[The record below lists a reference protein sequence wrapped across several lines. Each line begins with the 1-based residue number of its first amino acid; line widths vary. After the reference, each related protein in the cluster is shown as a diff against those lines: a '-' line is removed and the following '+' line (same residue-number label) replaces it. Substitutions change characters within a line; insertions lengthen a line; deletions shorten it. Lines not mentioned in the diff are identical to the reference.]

1 MMSRDPYVYPD
12 GTLINK
18 LNIRDYHELRKA
30 EADIGFLKL
39 INVDS
44 VKNDKLNEELLCKI
58 HHHIFE
64 NIFDWAGIYR
74 TVPIYKEELVIPGI
88 SLRYADVGSI
98 SKELKKQMIDLNIT
112 EWNLDNLDEVAYTF
126 ARKIAVMWKIH
137 PFRDGNTRTFLS
149 FAYIFAKA
157 NGFPFDIELFT
168 KELNRQH
175 DENGKVLNYSVR
187 DRFVLASLDDDHYPE
202 VGPLASLFKA
212 AMLSYKDKNVD
223 VVNK

>member
-1 MMSRDPYVYPD
+1 MINDPYTYED
-12 GTLINK
+12 GTLKNK
-18 LNIRDYHELRKA
+18 LNIRDHQELRKA

-44 VKNDKLNEELLCKI
+44 VKAEKLNEELLCDI
-58 HHHIFE
+58 HYHIFE
-64 NIFDWAGIYR
+64 NIFDWAGKYR
-74 TVPIYKEELVIPGI
+74 TVPVYKTELVIPGI

-98 SKELKKQMIDLNIT
+98 GKELKKQMVELNMIN
-112 EWNLDNLDEVAYTF
+112 WPLDDINQLAYTF

-157 NGFPFDIELFT
+157 NGFPFDMELFT
-168 KELNRQH
+168 KELNRTH
-175 DENGKVLNYSVR
+175 DEDGNVINYSVR

-212 AMLSYKDKNVD
+212 AIKSYNDNLDKGTA
-223 VVNK
+223 K

>member
-1 MMSRDPYVYPD
+1 MINDPYTYED
-12 GTLINK
+12 GTLKNK
-18 LNIRDYHELRKA
+18 LNIRDHQELRKA

-44 VKNDKLNEELLCKI
+44 VKAEKLNEELLCDI
-58 HHHIFE
+58 HYHIFE
-64 NIFDWAGIYR
+64 NIFDWAGKYR
-74 TVPIYKEELVIPGI
+74 TVPVYKTELVIPGI

-98 SKELKKQMIDLNIT
+98 GKELKKQMVELNMIN
-112 EWNLDNLDEVAYTF
+112 WPLDDINQLAYTF

-157 NGFPFDIELFT
+157 NGFPFDMELFT
-168 KELNRQH
+168 KELNRTH
-175 DENGKVLNYSVR
+175 DEDGKVINYSVR

-212 AMLSYKDKNVD
+212 AIKSYNDNLDKGTA
-223 VVNK
+223 K

>member
-1 MMSRDPYVYPD
+1 MNRDPYIYED
-12 GTLINK
+12 GTLRNK
-18 LNIRDYHELRKA
+18 LNIRDYHELKQA

-44 VKNDKLNEELLCKI
+44 VKTNGLNEELLKKI

-64 NIFDWAGIYR
+64 SIFDWAGKYR
-74 TVPIYKEELVIPGI
+74 TVPVYKEELVIPGI
-88 SLRYADVGSI
+88 SLRYEDVGSI
-98 SKELKKQMIDLNIT
+98 NKELKKQMTQLNMINWDTEDIDKL
-112 EWNLDNLDEVAYTF
+112 AFTF

-157 NGFPFDIELFT
+157 NGFGFDMELFT
-168 KELNRQH
+168 NELNRKF
-175 DENGKVLNYSVR
+175 DDNGKVVNYSVR

-212 AMLSYKDKNVD
+212 AMISYN
-223 VVNK
+223 NKSIGK

>member
-1 MMSRDPYVYPD
+1 MINDPYTYED
-12 GTLINK
+12 GTLKNK
-18 LNIRDYHELRKA
+18 LNIRDHQELRKA

-44 VKNDKLNEELLCKI
+44 VKSDKLNEELLRDI
-58 HHHIFE
+58 HYHIFE
-64 NIFDWAGIYR
+64 NIFEWAGEYR
-74 TVPIYKEELVIPGI
+74 TVPVYKTELVIPGI

-98 SKELKKQMIDLNIT
+98 GKELRKQMIELNMT
-112 EWNLDNLDEVAYTF
+112 EWDLDNIDKLAYTF

-149 FAYIFAKA
+149 FAYIFAKE
-157 NGFPFDIELFT
+157 NGFPFDMELFT
-168 KELNRQH
+168 KELNRKH
-175 DENGKVLNYSVR
+175 DEDGKVINYSVR

-212 AMLSYKDKNVD
+212 AINTYNNNNSM
-223 VVNK
+223 NK

>member
-1 MMSRDPYVYPD
+1 MISDPYIYED
-12 GTLINK
+12 GTLKNK
-18 LNIRDYHELRKA
+18 LNIRDYQELRKA

-44 VKNDKLNEELLCKI
+44 VKANGLDDELLRKI
-58 HHHIFE
+58 HYHIFE
-64 NIFDWAGIYR
+64 NIYDWAGEYR
-74 TVPIYKEELVIPGI
+74 TVPVYKTELVIPGI
-88 SLRYADVGSI
+88 SLRYADVGNI
-98 SKELKKQMIDLNIT
+98 SKELRKKMIELNMINWDLDDIDQ
-112 EWNLDNLDEVAYTF
+112 LAYTF

-168 KELNRQH
+168 KELNRTH
-175 DENGKVLNYSVR
+175 DDNGKVINYSVR

-212 AMLSYKDKNVD
+212 AMISYEENMKKSG
-223 VVNK
+223 K

>member
-1 MMSRDPYVYPD
+1 MINDPYTYED
-12 GTLINK
+12 GTLKNK
-18 LNIRDYHELRKA
+18 LNIRDHQELRKA

-44 VKNDKLNEELLCKI
+44 VKSDKLNEELLKDI

-64 NIFDWAGIYR
+64 NIFEWAGEYR
-74 TVPIYKEELVIPGI
+74 TVPVYKTELVIPGI

-98 SKELKKQMIDLNIT
+98 GKELRKQMIELNMT
-112 EWNLDNLDEVAYTF
+112 EWDLDNIDKLAYTF
-126 ARKIAVMWKIH
+126 ARKIH

-149 FAYIFAKA
+149 FAYIFAKE
-157 NGFPFDIELFT
+157 NGFPFDMELFT
-168 KELNRQH
+168 KELNRKH
-175 DENGKVLNYSVR
+175 DEDGKVINYSVR

-212 AMLSYKDKNVD
+212 AINTYNNNNSM
-223 VVNK
+223 NK

>member
-1 MMSRDPYVYPD
+1 MINDPYTYED
-12 GTLINK
+12 GTLKNK
-18 LNIRDYHELRKA
+18 LNIRDHQELRKA

-44 VKNDKLNEELLCKI
+44 VKSDKLNEELLRDI
-58 HHHIFE
+58 HYHIFE
-64 NIFDWAGIYR
+64 NIFEWAGEYR
-74 TVPIYKEELVIPGI
+74 TVPVYKTELVIPGI

-98 SKELKKQMIDLNIT
+98 GKELRKQMIELNMT
-112 EWNLDNLDEVAYTF
+112 EWDLDNIDKLAYTF

-149 FAYIFAKA
+149 FAYIFAKE
-157 NGFPFDIELFT
+157 NGFPFDMELFT
-168 KELNRQH
+168 KELNRKH
-175 DENGKVLNYSVR
+175 DEDGKVINYSVR

-212 AMLSYKDKNVD
+212 AIKTYNNNNSM
-223 VVNK
+223 NK

>member
-1 MMSRDPYVYPD
+1 MINDPYTYED
-12 GTLINK
+12 GTLKNK
-18 LNIRDYHELRKA
+18 LNIRDHQELRKA

-44 VKNDKLNEELLCKI
+44 VKSDKLNEELLKDI

-64 NIFDWAGIYR
+64 NIFEWAGEYR
-74 TVPIYKEELVIPGI
+74 TVPVYKTELVIPGI

-98 SKELKKQMIDLNIT
+98 GKELRKQMIDLNMT
-112 EWNLDNLDEVAYTF
+112 EWDLDNIDKLAYTF

-149 FAYIFAKA
+149 FAYIFAKE
-157 NGFPFDIELFT
+157 NGFPFDMELFT
-168 KELNRQH
+168 KELNRKH
-175 DENGKVLNYSVR
+175 DEDGKVINYSVR

-212 AMLSYKDKNVD
+212 AIKTYNNNNSM
-223 VVNK
+223 NK

>member
-1 MMSRDPYVYPD
+1 MINDPYTYVD
-12 GTLINK
+12 GTLKNK
-18 LNIRDYHELRKA
+18 LNIRDHQELRKA

-44 VKNDKLNEELLCKI
+44 VKSDKLNEELLKDI

-64 NIFDWAGIYR
+64 NIFEWAGEYR
-74 TVPIYKEELVIPGI
+74 TVPVYKTELVIPGI

-98 SKELKKQMIDLNIT
+98 GKELRKQMIELNMT
-112 EWNLDNLDEVAYTF
+112 DWDLDNIDKLAYTF

-149 FAYIFAKA
+149 FAYIFAKE
-157 NGFPFDIELFT
+157 NGFPFDMELFT
-168 KELNRQH
+168 KELNRKH
-175 DENGKVLNYSVR
+175 DEDGKVINYSVR

-212 AMLSYKDKNVD
+212 AINTYNNNNSM
-223 VVNK
+223 NK

>member
-1 MMSRDPYVYPD
+1 MTDPYTYPD
-12 GTLINK
+12 GTLKNK
-18 LNIRDYHELRKA
+18 LNIRDYNELKQA

-44 VKNDKLNEELLCKI
+44 VKTKGLDEELLKKI
-58 HHHIFE
+58 HQHIFE
-64 NIFDWAGIYR
+64 NIFDWAGEYR
-74 TVPIYKEELVIPGI
+74 TVPVYKTELVIPGI

-98 SKELKKQMIDLNIT
+98 GKELKKQMIELNMISWDLEDMNQ
-112 EWNLDNLDEVAYTF
+112 LAYTF

-157 NGFPFDIELFT
+157 NGFPFDMELFT
-168 KELNRQH
+168 KELNRKH
-175 DENGKVLNYSVR
+175 DENGKVINYSVR

-212 AMLSYKDKNVD
+212 AMISYNENI
-223 VVNK
+223 NKSSGK

>member
-1 MMSRDPYVYPD
+1 MINDPYIYED
-12 GTLINK
+12 GTLKNK
-18 LNIRDYHELRKA
+18 LNIRDYQELRKA

-44 VKNDKLNEELLCKI
+44 VKANGLDDELLRKI
-58 HHHIFE
+58 HYHIFE
-64 NIFDWAGIYR
+64 NIYDWAGEYR
-74 TVPIYKEELVIPGI
+74 TVPVYKTELVIPGI
-88 SLRYADVGSI
+88 SLRYADVGNI
-98 SKELKKQMIDLNIT
+98 SKELRKKMIELNMIN
-112 EWNLDNLDEVAYTF
+112 WNLDDIDQLAYTF
-126 ARKIAVMWKIH
+126 ARNIAVMWKIH

-168 KELNRQH
+168 KELNRTH
-175 DENGKVLNYSVR
+175 DDNGKVINYSVR

-212 AMLSYKDKNVD
+212 AMISYEENMKKSG
-223 VVNK
+223 K

>member
-1 MMSRDPYVYPD
+1 MINDPYTYED
-12 GTLINK
+12 GTLKNK
-18 LNIRDYHELRKA
+18 LNIRDHQELRKA

-39 INVDS
+39 INVDF
-44 VKNDKLNEELLCKI
+44 VKSDKLNEELLKDI

-64 NIFDWAGIYR
+64 NIFEWAGEYR
-74 TVPIYKEELVIPGI
+74 TVPVYKTELVIPGI

-98 SKELKKQMIDLNIT
+98 GKELRKQMIELNMT
-112 EWNLDNLDEVAYTF
+112 EWDLDNIDKLAYTF

-149 FAYIFAKA
+149 FAYIFAKE
-157 NGFPFDIELFT
+157 NGFPFDMELFT
-168 KELNRQH
+168 KELNRKH
-175 DENGKVLNYSVR
+175 DEDGKVINYSVR

-212 AMLSYKDKNVD
+212 AINTYNNNNSM
-223 VVNK
+223 NK

>member
-1 MMSRDPYVYPD
+1 MINDPYTYED
-12 GTLINK
+12 GTLKNK
-18 LNIRDYHELRKA
+18 LNIRDHQELRKA

-44 VKNDKLNEELLCKI
+44 VKSDKLNEELLRDI

-64 NIFDWAGIYR
+64 NIFEWAGEYR
-74 TVPIYKEELVIPGI
+74 TVPVYKTELVIPGI

-98 SKELKKQMIDLNIT
+98 GKELRKQMIELNMT
-112 EWNLDNLDEVAYTF
+112 EWDLDNIDKLAYTF

-149 FAYIFAKA
+149 FAYIFAKE
-157 NGFPFDIELFT
+157 NGFPFDMELFT
-168 KELNRQH
+168 KELNRKH
-175 DENGKVLNYSVR
+175 DEDGKVINYSVR

-212 AMLSYKDKNVD
+212 AINTYNNNNSM
-223 VVNK
+223 NK

>member
-1 MMSRDPYVYPD
+1 MINDPYTYED
-12 GTLINK
+12 GTLKNK
-18 LNIRDYHELRKA
+18 LNIRDHQELRKA

-44 VKNDKLNEELLCKI
+44 VKSDKLNEELLKDI

-64 NIFDWAGIYR
+64 NIFEWAGEYR
-74 TVPIYKEELVIPGI
+74 TVPVYKTELVIPGI

-98 SKELKKQMIDLNIT
+98 GKELRKQMIELNMT
-112 EWNLDNLDEVAYTF
+112 EWDLDNIDKLAYTF

-149 FAYIFAKA
+149 FAYIFAKE
-157 NGFPFDIELFT
+157 NGFPFDMELFT
-168 KELNRQH
+168 KELNRKH
-175 DENGKVLNYSVR
+175 DEDGKVINYSVR

-212 AMLSYKDKNVD
+212 SINTYNNNNSM
-223 VVNK
+223 NK

>member
-1 MMSRDPYVYPD
+1 MINDPYTYED
-12 GTLINK
+12 GTLKNK
-18 LNIRDYHELRKA
+18 LNIRDHQELRKA

-39 INVDS
+39 INFDS
-44 VKNDKLNEELLCKI
+44 VKSDKLNEELLKDI

-64 NIFDWAGIYR
+64 NIFEWAGEYR
-74 TVPIYKEELVIPGI
+74 TVPVYKTELVIPGI

-98 SKELKKQMIDLNIT
+98 GKELRKQMIELNMT
-112 EWNLDNLDEVAYTF
+112 EWDLDNIDKLAYTF

-149 FAYIFAKA
+149 FAYIFAKE
-157 NGFPFDIELFT
+157 NGFPFDMELFT
-168 KELNRQH
+168 KELNRKH
-175 DENGKVLNYSVR
+175 DEDGKVINYSVR

-212 AMLSYKDKNVD
+212 AIKTYNNNNSM
-223 VVNK
+223 NK

>member
-1 MMSRDPYVYPD
+1 MINDPYTYED
-12 GTLINK
+12 GTLKNK
-18 LNIRDYHELRKA
+18 LNIRDHQELRKA

-44 VKNDKLNEELLCKI
+44 VKSDKLNEELLKDI

-64 NIFDWAGIYR
+64 NIFEWAGEYR
-74 TVPIYKEELVIPGI
+74 TVPVYKTELVIPGI

-98 SKELKKQMIDLNIT
+98 GKELRKQMIELNMT
-112 EWNLDNLDEVAYTF
+112 EWDLDNIDKLAYTF

-149 FAYIFAKA
+149 FAYIFAKE
-157 NGFPFDIELFT
+157 NGFPFDMELFT
-168 KELNRQH
+168 KELNRKH
-175 DENGKVLNYSVR
+175 DEDGKVINYSVR

-212 AMLSYKDKNVD
+212 AINTYNNNNSM
-223 VVNK
+223 NK

>member
-1 MMSRDPYVYPD
+1 MINDPYTYED
-12 GTLINK
+12 GTLKNK
-18 LNIRDYHELRKA
+18 LNIRDHQELRKA

-39 INVDS
+39 INIDS
-44 VKNDKLNEELLCKI
+44 VKASDLNENLLSRI
-58 HHHIFE
+58 HYHIFE
-64 NIFDWAGIYR
+64 NIFDWAGQYR
-74 TVPIYKEELVIPGI
+74 TVPVYKTELVIPGI

-98 SKELKKQMIDLNIT
+98 GKELKKQMVELNMIS
-112 EWNLDNLDEVAYTF
+112 WPLDDKDQLAYTF

-168 KELNRQH
+168 RELNRTH
-175 DENGKVLNYSVR
+175 DENGKVINYSVR

-212 AMLSYKDKNVD
+212 AMKSYEDNL
-223 VVNK
+223 NKGSAK

>member
-1 MMSRDPYVYPD
+1 MINDPYTYED
-12 GTLINK
+12 GTLKNK
-18 LNIRDYHELRKA
+18 LNIRDHQELRKA

-44 VKNDKLNEELLCKI
+44 VKSDKLNEELLKDI

-64 NIFDWAGIYR
+64 NIFEWAGEYR
-74 TVPIYKEELVIPGI
+74 TVPVYKTELVIPGI

-98 SKELKKQMIDLNIT
+98 GKELRKQMIDLNMT
-112 EWNLDNLDEVAYTF
+112 EWDLDNIDKLAYTF

-149 FAYIFAKA
+149 FAYIFAKE
-157 NGFPFDIELFT
+157 NGFPFDMELFT
-168 KELNRQH
+168 KELNRKH
-175 DENGKVLNYSVR
+175 DEDGKVINYSVR

-212 AMLSYKDKNVD
+212 AINTYNNNNSM
-223 VVNK
+223 NK

>member
-1 MMSRDPYVYPD
+1 MINDPYTYED
-12 GTLINK
+12 GTLKNK
-18 LNIRDYHELRKA
+18 LNIRDHQELRKA

-44 VKNDKLNEELLCKI
+44 VKSDKLNEELLKDI

-64 NIFDWAGIYR
+64 NIFEWAGEYR
-74 TVPIYKEELVIPGI
+74 TVPVYKTELVIPGI

-98 SKELKKQMIDLNIT
+98 GKELRKQMIELNMT
-112 EWNLDNLDEVAYTF
+112 EWDLDNIDKLAYTF

-149 FAYIFAKA
+149 FAYIFAKE
-157 NGFPFDIELFT
+157 NGFPFDMELFT
-168 KELNRQH
+168 KELNRKH
-175 DENGKVLNYSVR
+175 DEEGKVINYSVR

-212 AMLSYKDKNVD
+212 AIKTYNNNNSM
-223 VVNK
+223 NK

>member
-1 MMSRDPYVYPD
+1 MINDPYTYED
-12 GTLINK
+12 GTLKNK
-18 LNIRDYHELRKA
+18 LNIRDHQELRKA

-44 VKNDKLNEELLCKI
+44 VKSDKLNEELLKDI

-64 NIFDWAGIYR
+64 NIFEWAGEYR
-74 TVPIYKEELVIPGI
+74 TVPVYKTELVIPGI

-98 SKELKKQMIDLNIT
+98 GKELRKQMIELNMT
-112 EWNLDNLDEVAYTF
+112 EWDLDNIDKLAYTF
-126 ARKIAVMWKIH
+126 ARKIAVIWKIH

-149 FAYIFAKA
+149 FAYIFAKE
-157 NGFPFDIELFT
+157 NGFPFDMELFT
-168 KELNRQH
+168 KELNRKH
-175 DENGKVLNYSVR
+175 DEDGKVINYSVR

-212 AMLSYKDKNVD
+212 AINTYNNNNSM
-223 VVNK
+223 NK

>member
-1 MMSRDPYVYPD
+1 MINDPYTYED
-12 GTLINK
+12 GTLKNK
-18 LNIRDYHELRKA
+18 LNIRDHQELRKA

-44 VKNDKLNEELLCKI
+44 VKSDKLNEELLKDI

-64 NIFDWAGIYR
+64 NIFEWAGEYR
-74 TVPIYKEELVIPGI
+74 TVPVYKTELVIPGI

-98 SKELKKQMIDLNIT
+98 KKELKKQMVELNMINWPLDDIDQL
-112 EWNLDNLDEVAYTF
+112 AYTF

-149 FAYIFAKA
+149 FAYIFAKE
-157 NGFPFDIELFT
+157 NGFPFDMELFT
-168 KELNRQH
+168 KELNRKH
-175 DENGKVLNYSVR
+175 DEDGKVINYSVR

-212 AMLSYKDKNVD
+212 AINTYNNNNSM
-223 VVNK
+223 NK

>member
-1 MMSRDPYVYPD
+1 MINDPYTYEV
-12 GTLINK
+12 GTLKNK
-18 LNIRDYHELRKA
+18 LNIRDHQELRKA

-44 VKNDKLNEELLCKI
+44 VKSDKLNEELLKDI

-64 NIFDWAGIYR
+64 NIFEWAGEYR
-74 TVPIYKEELVIPGI
+74 TVPVYKTELVIPGI

-98 SKELKKQMIDLNIT
+98 GKELRKQMIELNMT
-112 EWNLDNLDEVAYTF
+112 EWDLDNIDKLAYTF

-149 FAYIFAKA
+149 FAYIFAKE
-157 NGFPFDIELFT
+157 NGFPFDMELFT
-168 KELNRQH
+168 KELNRKH
-175 DENGKVLNYSVR
+175 DEDGKVINYSVR

-212 AMLSYKDKNVD
+212 AIKTYNNNNSM
-223 VVNK
+223 NK

>member
-1 MMSRDPYVYPD
+1 MINDPYTYED
-12 GTLINK
+12 GTLKNK
-18 LNIRDYHELRKA
+18 LNIRDHQELRKA

-44 VKNDKLNEELLCKI
+44 VKSDKLNEELLKDI
-58 HHHIFE
+58 QHHIFE
-64 NIFDWAGIYR
+64 NIFEWAGEYR
-74 TVPIYKEELVIPGI
+74 TVPVYKTELVIPGI

-98 SKELKKQMIDLNIT
+98 GKELRKQMIELNMT
-112 EWNLDNLDEVAYTF
+112 EWDLDNIDKLAYTF

-149 FAYIFAKA
+149 FAYIFAKE
-157 NGFPFDIELFT
+157 NGFPFDMELFT
-168 KELNRQH
+168 KELNRKH
-175 DENGKVLNYSVR
+175 DEDGKVINYSVR

-212 AMLSYKDKNVD
+212 AINTYNNNNSM
-223 VVNK
+223 NK

>member
-1 MMSRDPYVYPD
+1 MINDPYTYED
-12 GTLINK
+12 GTLKNK
-18 LNIRDYHELRKA
+18 LNIRDHQELRKA

-44 VKNDKLNEELLCKI
+44 VKSDKLNEELLKDI

-64 NIFDWAGIYR
+64 NIFEWAGEYR
-74 TVPIYKEELVIPGI
+74 TVPVYKTELVIPGI

-98 SKELKKQMIDLNIT
+98 GKELRKQMIELNMT
-112 EWNLDNLDEVAYTF
+112 EWDLDNIDKLAYTF

-149 FAYIFAKA
+149 FAYIFAKE
-157 NGFPFDIELFT
+157 NGFPFDMELFT
-168 KELNRQH
+168 KELNRKH
-175 DENGKVLNYSVR
+175 DEDGKVINYSVR

-212 AMLSYKDKNVD
+212 AIKTYNNNNSM
-223 VVNK
+223 NK

>member
-1 MMSRDPYVYPD
+1 MINDPYTYED
-12 GTLINK
+12 GTLKNK
-18 LNIRDYHELRKA
+18 LNIRDHQELRKA

-44 VKNDKLNEELLCKI
+44 VKSDKLNEELLKHI

-64 NIFDWAGIYR
+64 NIFEWAGEYR
-74 TVPIYKEELVIPGI
+74 TVPVYKTELVIPGI

-98 SKELKKQMIDLNIT
+98 GKELRKQMIELNMT
-112 EWNLDNLDEVAYTF
+112 EWDLDNIDKLAYTF

-149 FAYIFAKA
+149 FAYIFAKE
-157 NGFPFDIELFT
+157 NGFPFDMELFT
-168 KELNRQH
+168 KELNRKH
-175 DENGKVLNYSVR
+175 DEDGKVINYSVR

-212 AMLSYKDKNVD
+212 AINTYNNNNSM
-223 VVNK
+223 NK

>member
-1 MMSRDPYVYPD
+1 MINDPYTYED
-12 GTLINK
+12 GTLKNK
-18 LNIRDYHELRKA
+18 LNIRDHQELRKA

-44 VKNDKLNEELLCKI
+44 VKSDKLNEELLKDI

-64 NIFDWAGIYR
+64 NIFEWAGKYR
-74 TVPIYKEELVIPGI
+74 TVPVYKTELVIPGI

-98 SKELKKQMIDLNIT
+98 GKELRKQMIELNMT
-112 EWNLDNLDEVAYTF
+112 EWDLDNIDKLAYTF

-149 FAYIFAKA
+149 FAYIFAKE
-157 NGFPFDIELFT
+157 NGFPFDMELFT
-168 KELNRQH
+168 KELNRKH
-175 DENGKVLNYSVR
+175 DEDGKVINYSVR

-212 AMLSYKDKNVD
+212 AINTYNNNNSM
-223 VVNK
+223 NK

>member
-1 MMSRDPYVYPD
+1 MINDPYTYED
-12 GTLINK
+12 GTLKNK
-18 LNIRDYHELRKA
+18 LNIRDHQELRKA

-44 VKNDKLNEELLCKI
+44 VKSDKLNEELLRDI
-58 HHHIFE
+58 HYHIFE
-64 NIFDWAGIYR
+64 NIFEWAGEYR
-74 TVPIYKEELVIPGI
+74 TVPVYKTELVIPGI

-98 SKELKKQMIDLNIT
+98 GKELRKQMIDLNMT
-112 EWNLDNLDEVAYTF
+112 EWDLDNIDKLAYTF

-149 FAYIFAKA
+149 FAYIFAKE
-157 NGFPFDIELFT
+157 NGFPFDMELFT
-168 KELNRQH
+168 KELNRKH
-175 DENGKVLNYSVR
+175 DEDGKVINYSVR

-212 AMLSYKDKNVD
+212 AIKTYNNNNSM
-223 VVNK
+223 NK

>member
-1 MMSRDPYVYPD
+1 MINDPYTYED
-12 GTLINK
+12 GTLKNK
-18 LNIRDYHELRKA
+18 LNIRDHQELRKA

-39 INVDS
+39 INFDS
-44 VKNDKLNEELLCKI
+44 VKSDKLNEELLKDI

-64 NIFDWAGIYR
+64 NIFEWAGEYR
-74 TVPIYKEELVIPGI
+74 TVPVYKTELVIPGI

-98 SKELKKQMIDLNIT
+98 GKELIKQMIELNMT
-112 EWNLDNLDEVAYTF
+112 EWDLDNIDKLAYTF

-149 FAYIFAKA
+149 FAYIFAKE
-157 NGFPFDIELFT
+157 NGFPFDMELFT
-168 KELNRQH
+168 KELNRKH
-175 DENGKVLNYSVR
+175 DEDGKVINYSVR

-212 AMLSYKDKNVD
+212 AIKTYNNNNSM
-223 VVNK
+223 NK

>member
-1 MMSRDPYVYPD
+1 MINDPYTYED
-12 GTLINK
+12 GTLKNK
-18 LNIRDYHELRKA
+18 LNIRDHQELRKA

-44 VKNDKLNEELLCKI
+44 VKAEKLNEELLCDI
-58 HHHIFE
+58 HYHIFE
-64 NIFDWAGIYR
+64 NIFDWAGKYR
-74 TVPIYKEELVIPGI
+74 TVPVYKTELVIPGI
-88 SLRYADVGSI
+88 SLRYADVGNI
-98 SKELKKQMIDLNIT
+98 VKELKKQMAELNMIN
-112 EWNLDNLDEVAYTF
+112 WPLDDINQLAYTF

-157 NGFPFDIELFT
+157 NGFPFDMELFT
-168 KELNRQH
+168 KELNRTH
-175 DENGKVLNYSVR
+175 DEDGKVINYSVR

-212 AMLSYKDKNVD
+212 AIKSYNDNLDKGTA
-223 VVNK
+223 K

>member
-1 MMSRDPYVYPD
+1 MINDPYTYED
-12 GTLINK
+12 GTLKNK
-18 LNIRDYHELRKA
+18 LNIRDHQEFRKA

-44 VKNDKLNEELLCKI
+44 VKSDKLNEELLKDI

-64 NIFDWAGIYR
+64 NIFEWAGEYR
-74 TVPIYKEELVIPGI
+74 TVPVYKTELVIPGI

-98 SKELKKQMIDLNIT
+98 GKELRKQMIELNMT
-112 EWNLDNLDEVAYTF
+112 EWDLDNIDKLAYTF

-149 FAYIFAKA
+149 FAYIFAKE
-157 NGFPFDIELFT
+157 NGFPFDMELFT
-168 KELNRQH
+168 KELNRKH
-175 DENGKVLNYSVR
+175 DEDGKVINYSVR

-212 AMLSYKDKNVD
+212 AINTYNNNNSM
-223 VVNK
+223 NK

>member
-1 MMSRDPYVYPD
+1 MINDPYTYED
-12 GTLINK
+12 GTLKNK
-18 LNIRDYHELRKA
+18 LNIRDHQELRKA

-44 VKNDKLNEELLCKI
+44 VKSDKLNEELLRDI

-64 NIFDWAGIYR
+64 NIFEWAGEYR
-74 TVPIYKEELVIPGI
+74 TVPVYKTELVIPGI

-98 SKELKKQMIDLNIT
+98 GKELKKQMVELNMISWPL
-112 EWNLDNLDEVAYTF
+112 EDRDQLAYTF

-149 FAYIFAKA
+149 FAYIFAKE
-157 NGFPFDIELFT
+157 NGFPFDMELFT
-168 KELNRQH
+168 KELNRKH
-175 DENGKVLNYSVR
+175 DEDGKVINYSVR

-212 AMLSYKDKNVD
+212 AINTYNNNNSM
-223 VVNK
+223 NK